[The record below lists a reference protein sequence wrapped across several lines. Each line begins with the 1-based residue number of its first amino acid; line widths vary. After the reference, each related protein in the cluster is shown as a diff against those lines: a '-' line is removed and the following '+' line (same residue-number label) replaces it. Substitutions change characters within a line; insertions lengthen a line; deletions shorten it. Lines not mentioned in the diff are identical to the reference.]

1 MSINDPIGDF
11 LTRIRN
17 GQQARKKTITSPSST
32 VRQAIAAVL
41 KDEGYIA
48 DYAVASEPGNKKTIT
63 VTLKYYQGKPVIER
77 LERISTPSLRVYKG
91 KAEVPKVLGGLGVA
105 ILTTPQGVLSDK
117 QARAAGVGGEVI
129 CVVS

>member
-32 VRQAIAAVL
+32 VRVDIAAVL

-48 DYAVASEPGNKKTIT
+48 DYAVAKEGQKSTIT

-91 KAEVPKVLGGLGVA
+91 KTEVPKVLGGLGVA

-117 QARAAGVGGEVI
+117 KARAAGIGGEVLCI
-129 CVVS
+129 VS

>member
-17 GQQARKKTITSPSST
+17 GQMARKKTITSPSST
-32 VRQAIAAVL
+32 VRVDIAAVL

-48 DYAVASEPGNKKTIT
+48 DYAVATEGKKKTIT

-77 LERISTPSLRVYKG
+77 IDRISTPSLRVYKG
-91 KAEVPKVLGGLGVA
+91 KADVPKVLGGLGIA
-105 ILTTPQGVLSDK
+105 ILTTPQGMLSDK
-117 QARAAGVGGEVI
+117 KARAAGIGGEVV

>member
-17 GQQARKKTITSPSST
+17 GQMARKKTITSPSST
-32 VRQAIAAVL
+32 VRANIAAVL

-48 DYAVASEPGNKKTIT
+48 DYAVASEGKKRTIT

-77 LERISTPSLRVYKG
+77 IDRISTPSLRVYKNRT
-91 KAEVPKVLGGLGVA
+91 EVPKVLGGLGIA
-105 ILTTPQGVLSDK
+105 ILTTPQDVLSDK
-117 QARAAGVGGEVI
+117 KARAAGIGGEVI

>member
-17 GQQARKKTITSPSST
+17 GQMARKKTITSPSST
-32 VRQAIAAVL
+32 VRVDIAAVL

-48 DYAVASEPGNKKTIT
+48 DYAVATDGKKKTMT
-63 VTLKYYQGKPVIER
+63 VTLKYFQGKPVIER
-77 LERISTPSLRVYKG
+77 IDRISTPSLRVYKG
-91 KAEVPKVLGGLGVA
+91 RDAVPKILGGLGVC

-117 QARAAGVGGEVI
+117 KARAAGIGGEII

>member
-17 GQQARKKTITSPSST
+17 GQMARKKTIVSPAST
-32 VRQAIAAVL
+32 VRQDIAAVL

-48 DYAVASEPGNKKTIT
+48 DYAVASEGKKKTLT

-77 LERISTPSLRVYKG
+77 IERISKPSLRVYKG
-91 KAEVPKVLGGLGVA
+91 KADVPKVLGGLGIA

-117 QARAAGVGGEVI
+117 KARAAGVGGEVI

>member
-17 GQQARKKTITSPSST
+17 GQMARKKTITSPSST
-32 VRQAIAAVL
+32 VRVDIAAVL

-48 DYAVASEPGNKKTIT
+48 DYAVAAEGKKKVIT

-77 LERISTPSLRVYKG
+77 IDRISTPSLRVYKG
-91 KAEVPKVLGGLGVA
+91 KSEVPKVLGGLGIA
-105 ILTTPQGVLSDK
+105 ILTTPQGMLSDK
-117 QARAAGVGGEVI
+117 KARAAGIGGEVI